1 MTLAVIFGLSGAHV
15 IPDEQSFF
23 KDANPAGYVLFARN
37 IENPQQLR
45 ALTDSLRDLAGRNN
59 LPILI
64 DQEGGRIAR
73 LGPPQWRAWPA
84 AAALVGVSD
93 SPVSSDLDRAIAR
106 VQCNYEALGLELAAM
121 GINVTCAPV
130 LDVPQPDAHD
140 IIGDRAFAS
149 APEIV
154 GKLGRACLAG
164 LQLAGVAGVIKH
176 MPGHGRAL
184 SDSHES
190 LPRVAASERELA
202 ADLAPFTALADAS
215 MAMTAHVIYEAWDP
229 EHCASVSTRV
239 ITEQIRECIGFDGLL
254 ISDDLNMKA
263 LSGDLPTRAAAVLAA
278 GCDIALNCWGRLD
291 DMKGIAEQVPAM
303 TAEATGRL
311 ARACAPLRVAQAS
324 SALNAR
330 IDELVAQRESLV

>member
-1 MTLAVIFGLSGAHV
+1 MLPVIFGLSGPCLTA
-15 IPDEQSFF
+15 DEQAFF
-23 KDANPAGYVLFARN
+23 KDANPAGYILFARN
-37 IENPQQLR
+37 IDNPEQLR
-45 ALTDSLRDLAGRNN
+45 ALTDSLRNLAGRGE

-73 LGPPQWRAWPA
+73 LGPPHWREWPA
-84 AAALVGVSD
+84 AAALAGLSE
-93 SPVSSDLDRAIAR
+93 SSTDLDRAIER

-149 APEIV
+149 VPEIV
-154 GKLGRACLAG
+154 AKLGRACLAG

-176 MPGHGRAL
+176 IPGHGRAL

-215 MAMTAHVIYEAWDP
+215 MAMTAHVIYEAWDA
-229 EHCASVSTRV
+229 EHCASVSATV
-239 ITEQIRECIGFDGLL
+239 IQEHIRQHIGFDGLL
-254 ISDDLNMKA
+254 ISDDLDMKA
-263 LSGDLPTRAAAVLAA
+263 LSGDIPARAAAVLTA

-291 DMKGIAEQVPAM
+291 DMTGIAKQVPAM
-303 TAEATGRL
+303 TAEATERL
-311 ARACAPLRVAQAS
+311 ARACAPLCVAQPSA
-324 SALNAR
+324 ALNAR
-330 IDELVAQRESLV
+330 IDELVAQRESLA

>member
-1 MTLAVIFGLSGAHV
+1 MLPVIFGLSGSCLTA
-15 IPDEQSFF
+15 DERAFF
-23 KDANPAGYVLFARN
+23 KGANPAGYILFARN
-37 IENPQQLR
+37 IDNPQQLR
-45 ALTDSLRDLAGRNN
+45 ALTDSLRDLTGRDD

-73 LGPPQWRAWPA
+73 LGPPHWRAWPA
-84 AAALVGVSD
+84 AAALAGLSE
-93 SPVSSDLDRAIAR
+93 SPADLDRAIAT

-140 IIGDRAFAS
+140 IIGDRAFAR

-154 GKLGRACLAG
+154 AQLGRACLTG

-176 MPGHGRAL
+176 IPGHGRAL

-215 MAMTAHVIYEAWDP
+215 MAMTAHVIYEAWDA
-229 EHCASVSTRV
+229 EHCASVSATV
-239 ITEQIRECIGFDGLL
+239 IQEQIRQRIGFDGLL
-254 ISDDLNMKA
+254 ISDDLDMKA
-263 LSGDLPTRAAAVLAA
+263 LSGDIPARAAAVLTA

-291 DMKGIAEQVPAM
+291 DMTGIAEQVPAM
-303 TAEATGRL
+303 TAEATERL
-311 ARACAPLRVAQAS
+311 ARACAPLRVAHAS

-330 IDELVAQRESLV
+330 IEELIARRESLA